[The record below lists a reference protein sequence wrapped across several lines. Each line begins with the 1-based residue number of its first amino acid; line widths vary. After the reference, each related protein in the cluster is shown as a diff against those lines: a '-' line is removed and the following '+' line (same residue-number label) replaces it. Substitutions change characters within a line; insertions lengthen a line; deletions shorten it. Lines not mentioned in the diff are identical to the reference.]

1 MNGGHYEGHQRGW
14 CPRCHAIDK
23 MMNRLP
29 PGDLARGIS
38 KLNKK
43 IRANP
48 DSAPTLL
55 ARGMLHSKLGDDR
68 RAVKDFSRAIKLLP
82 RCADA
87 LHMRAVCRA
96 GLGDHHLAK
105 EDYDAII
112 RLDPHAAVA
121 YDSRGVCL
129 MNLGEPDRA
138 MEDYHTAIGLDPS
151 DAIPYFNQASVHAE
165 KGDLWRAVEDLN
177 KAIALDTHAQDARD
191 RGGNGPGDRGSAG
204 VRPGGPSEG
213 ASREGQGSGWAAG
226 PTWSGGER
234 TWRSSRPRWSR

>member
-29 PGDLARGIS
+29 PGDLARGIR

-96 GLGDHHLAK
+96 GLGEHRLAK

-112 RLDPHAAVA
+112 RLDPHDAVA

-138 MEDYHTAIGLDPS
+138 MEDYNTAIGLDPS
-151 DAIPYFNQASVHAE
+151 DAIPYYNRSRAFTQKRETCGGRWKTSTRPSPLNPGTPAS
-165 KGDLWRAVEDLN
+165 
-177 KAIALDTHAQDARD
+177 TTT
-191 RGGNGPGDRGSAG
+191 
-204 VRPGGPSEG
+204 G
-213 ASREGQGSGWAAG
+213 AAS
-226 PTWSGGER
+226 TR
-234 TWRSSRPRWSR
+234 TWGNSSWPSRTSMRPSG